1 MERVL
6 EKKELVIYSK
16 AKVACMIGIAF
27 PLMMWVFMLGHIPII
42 YEKLN
47 LSETGWGFFLLIF
60 GSTQIFTGQICSRLF
75 TPKFGT
81 KLMMLLGILILSI
94 SFLIIIFVTNYLI
107 FLIIASLFGIS
118 LGLIMPST
126 NSHLT
131 LIEEQ
136 TKEILQPIF
145 WAFMSLGAVIGAFL
159 SIYLLSLNFA
169 ITSSFPIIFIIG
181 LIVAYI
187 VFSLGLPINKD
198 YFGKAEKFT
207 LPDKKVLIFGL
218 ILFLEFGTVG
228 IIMEWSPLWMTQDL
242 NSPLYLG
249 ALILISFHLG
259 EIPSRLFGANLI
271 NYFGEVKIGFH
282 LVLIGCFCLLLSLL
296 TMDYYL
302 IALGAFLFGFATG
315 NTNPIVI
322 RQAIKSTSE
331 NIPTTI
337 ANLMTLAFSG
347 LMIGPGLVGVSAKYL
362 GMTFNMYML
371 PIIWALCAFIF
382 IKNFKK

>member
-16 AKVACMIGIAF
+16 AKVACMVGIAF

-47 LSETGWGFFLLIF
+47 LSETGWGLFLLIF
-60 GSTQIFTGQICSRLF
+60 GSTQILTGQICSRLF

-118 LGLIMPST
+118 LGFIMPST

-187 VFSLGLPINKD
+187 VYSFGLPTNKD
-198 YFGKAEKFT
+198 YYGKAEKFT

-382 IKNFKK
+382 IKNFNK